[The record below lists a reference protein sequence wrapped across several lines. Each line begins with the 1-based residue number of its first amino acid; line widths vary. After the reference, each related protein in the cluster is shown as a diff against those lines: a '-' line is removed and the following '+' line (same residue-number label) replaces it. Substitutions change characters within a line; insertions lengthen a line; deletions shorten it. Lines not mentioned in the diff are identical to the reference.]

1 VSNRAQI
8 LTIGDELLSGEV
20 VDTHASWLDTRL
32 AAWGWR
38 VIRHSSV
45 LDDVEAIAAA
55 LRSAAA
61 EAELVLVSGGLGPT
75 QDDVTL
81 EGLARA
87 LGVGLVE
94 HAPTVASLHE
104 RASRLGRPLT
114 PGSLR
119 QARVPAVGEVLPNAV
134 GTAPAFVAPLLGAQV
149 FLLPG
154 VPRELRYLAEH
165 VVRPR
170 VERARPAV
178 YRRTLKVIGLGE
190 SQLEHAL
197 SAALGE
203 HAGVRVGFR
212 TLGAENHLK
221 LAAST
226 PECDIASRSAARR
239 RPTCWSSASA
249 DMPVQTPAQ
258 AEKEK
263 AIELALASVEKQFGK
278 GAIMRLG
285 VDAQVPA
292 VETLHRP
299 LMVDIALGRVAS
311 RAAASSRSSGRS
323 RPARPPSRC
332 TSSPR
337 RRSLGRRGRLRRR
350 RARAR
355 RHLRPK
361 LGVQDPRPAHLPAG
375 HRRAGARDRRH
386 ARALATPSTSWW
398 STPSPRWCPRP
409 RSKAR
414 WATATSASRPA

>member
-226 PECDIASRSAARR
+226 PE
-239 RPTCWSSASA
+239 
-249 DMPVQTPAQ
+249 
-258 AEKEK
+258 
-263 AIELALASVEKQFGK
+263 AL
-278 GAIMRLG
+278 
-285 VDAQVPA
+285 VPA
-292 VETLHRP
+292 VEAARA
-299 LMVDIALGRVAS
+299 ALGAQVFGEDEETIES
-311 RAAASSRSSGRS
+311 VVLAA
-323 RPARPPSRC
+323 
-332 TSSPR
+332 
-337 RRSLGRRGRLRRR
+337 L
-350 RARAR
+350 
-355 RHLRPK
+355 
-361 LGVQDPRPAHLPAG
+361 
-375 HRRAGARDRRH
+375 GARDATLAVAESCTGGMVTERLTSVAGASRVLLGGAVVYANALKVSLADVPEALLVEH
-386 ARALATPSTSWW
+386 GAVSEAVARALAEGIRARTHATWGLSTTGIAGPGGGTPEKPVGLVWIAAAGPGGTS
-398 STPSPRWCPRP
+398 P
-409 RSKAR
+409 
-414 WATATSASRPA
+414 SASAGCRAGASWRSTGRSRRARRR

>member
-1 VSNRAQI
+1 MSNRAQI

-55 LRSAAA
+55 LRNAAA

-197 SAALGE
+197 SAALGD

-226 PECDIASRSAARR
+226 PE
-239 RPTCWSSASA
+239 
-249 DMPVQTPAQ
+249 
-258 AEKEK
+258 
-263 AIELALASVEKQFGK
+263 AL
-278 GAIMRLG
+278 
-285 VDAQVPA
+285 VPA
-292 VETLHRP
+292 VEAARA
-299 LMVDIALGRVAS
+299 ALGAQVFGEDEETIES
-311 RAAASSRSSGRS
+311 VVLAA
-323 RPARPPSRC
+323 
-332 TSSPR
+332 
-337 RRSLGRRGRLRRR
+337 L
-350 RARAR
+350 
-355 RHLRPK
+355 
-361 LGVQDPRPAHLPAG
+361 
-375 HRRAGARDRRH
+375 GARDATLAVAESCTGGMVTERLTSVAGASRVLLGGAVVYANALKVSLADVPEALLVEH
-386 ARALATPSTSWW
+386 GAVSEAVARALAEGIRARTLATWGLSTTGIAGPGGGTPEKPVGLVWI
-398 STPSPRWCPRP
+398 
-409 RSKAR
+409 A
-414 WATATSASRPA
+414 ASGPGGTTTRELRLSGDREQIRGAAAAHVLELLRRCVTTTG

>member
-1 VSNRAQI
+1 MSNRAQI

-94 HAPTVASLHE
+94 HAPTVALLHE

-114 PGSLR
+114 SGSLR

-197 SAALGE
+197 SAALGD

-226 PECDIASRSAARR
+226 PE
-239 RPTCWSSASA
+239 
-249 DMPVQTPAQ
+249 
-258 AEKEK
+258 
-263 AIELALASVEKQFGK
+263 AL
-278 GAIMRLG
+278 
-285 VDAQVPA
+285 VPA
-292 VETLHRP
+292 VEAARA
-299 LMVDIALGRVAS
+299 ALGAQVFGEDDETIES
-311 RAAASSRSSGRS
+311 VVLAA
-323 RPARPPSRC
+323 
-332 TSSPR
+332 
-337 RRSLGRRGRLRRR
+337 L
-350 RARAR
+350 
-355 RHLRPK
+355 
-361 LGVQDPRPAHLPAG
+361 
-375 HRRAGARDRRH
+375 GARDATLAVAESCTGGMVTERLTSVAGASRVLLGGAVVYANALKVSLADVPEALLVEH
-386 ARALATPSTSWW
+386 GAVSEAVARALAEGIRARTLATWGLSTTGIAGPGGGTPEKPVGLVWI
-398 STPSPRWCPRP
+398 
-409 RSKAR
+409 A
-414 WATATSASRPA
+414 ASGPGGTTTRELRLSGDREQIRGAAAAHVLELLRRCVTTTG

>member
-1 VSNRAQI
+1 MSNRAQI

-197 SAALGE
+197 SAALGD

-226 PECDIASRSAARR
+226 PE
-239 RPTCWSSASA
+239 
-249 DMPVQTPAQ
+249 
-258 AEKEK
+258 
-263 AIELALASVEKQFGK
+263 AL
-278 GAIMRLG
+278 
-285 VDAQVPA
+285 VPA
-292 VETLHRP
+292 VEAARA
-299 LMVDIALGRVAS
+299 ALGAQVFGEDEETIES
-311 RAAASSRSSGRS
+311 VVLAA
-323 RPARPPSRC
+323 
-332 TSSPR
+332 
-337 RRSLGRRGRLRRR
+337 L
-350 RARAR
+350 
-355 RHLRPK
+355 
-361 LGVQDPRPAHLPAG
+361 
-375 HRRAGARDRRH
+375 GARDATLAVAESCTGGMVTERLTSVAGASRVLLGGAVVYANALKVSLTDVPEALLVEH
-386 ARALATPSTSWW
+386 GAVSEAVARALAEGIRARTLATWGLSTTGIAGPGGGTPEKPVGLVWI
-398 STPSPRWCPRP
+398 
-409 RSKAR
+409 A
-414 WATATSASRPA
+414 ASGPGGTTTRELRLSGDREQIRGAAAAHVLELLRRCVTTTG

>member
-1 VSNRAQI
+1 MSNRAQI

-226 PECDIASRSAARR
+226 PE
-239 RPTCWSSASA
+239 
-249 DMPVQTPAQ
+249 
-258 AEKEK
+258 
-263 AIELALASVEKQFGK
+263 AL
-278 GAIMRLG
+278 
-285 VDAQVPA
+285 VPA
-292 VETLHRP
+292 VEAARA
-299 LMVDIALGRVAS
+299 ALGAQVFGEDEETIES
-311 RAAASSRSSGRS
+311 VVLAA
-323 RPARPPSRC
+323 
-332 TSSPR
+332 
-337 RRSLGRRGRLRRR
+337 L
-350 RARAR
+350 
-355 RHLRPK
+355 
-361 LGVQDPRPAHLPAG
+361 
-375 HRRAGARDRRH
+375 GARDATLAVAESCTGGMVTERLTSVAGASRVLLGGAVVYANALKVSLADVPEALLVEH
-386 ARALATPSTSWW
+386 GAVSEAVARALAEGIRARTHATWGLSTTGIAGPGGGTPEKPVGLVWIAAAGPGGTTTRELRLSGDREQIRGAAAAHVLELLRRCVT
-398 STPSPRWCPRP
+398 T
-409 RSKAR
+409 
-414 WATATSASRPA
+414 TG

>member
-197 SAALGE
+197 SAALGD

-226 PECDIASRSAARR
+226 PE
-239 RPTCWSSASA
+239 
-249 DMPVQTPAQ
+249 
-258 AEKEK
+258 
-263 AIELALASVEKQFGK
+263 AL
-278 GAIMRLG
+278 
-285 VDAQVPA
+285 VPA
-292 VETLHRP
+292 VEAARA
-299 LMVDIALGRVAS
+299 ALGAQVFGEDEETIES
-311 RAAASSRSSGRS
+311 VVLAA
-323 RPARPPSRC
+323 
-332 TSSPR
+332 
-337 RRSLGRRGRLRRR
+337 L
-350 RARAR
+350 
-355 RHLRPK
+355 
-361 LGVQDPRPAHLPAG
+361 
-375 HRRAGARDRRH
+375 GARDATLAVAESCTGGMVTERLTSVAGASRVLLGGAVVYANALKVSLADVPEALLVEH
-386 ARALATPSTSWW
+386 GAVSEAVARALAEGIRARTLATWGLSTTGIAGPGGGTPEKPVGLVWIAAAGPGGTTTRELRLSGDREQIRGAAAAHVLELLRRCVT
-398 STPSPRWCPRP
+398 T
-409 RSKAR
+409 
-414 WATATSASRPA
+414 TG

>member
-1 VSNRAQI
+1 MSNRAQI

-94 HAPTVASLHE
+94 HAPKVASLHE

-197 SAALGE
+197 SAALGD

-226 PECDIASRSAARR
+226 PE
-239 RPTCWSSASA
+239 
-249 DMPVQTPAQ
+249 
-258 AEKEK
+258 
-263 AIELALASVEKQFGK
+263 AL
-278 GAIMRLG
+278 
-285 VDAQVPA
+285 VPA
-292 VETLHRP
+292 VEAARA
-299 LMVDIALGRVAS
+299 ALGAQVFGEDEETIES
-311 RAAASSRSSGRS
+311 VVLAA
-323 RPARPPSRC
+323 
-332 TSSPR
+332 
-337 RRSLGRRGRLRRR
+337 L
-350 RARAR
+350 
-355 RHLRPK
+355 
-361 LGVQDPRPAHLPAG
+361 
-375 HRRAGARDRRH
+375 GARDATLAVAESCTGGMVTERLTSVAGASRVLLGGAVVYANALKVSLADVPEALLVEH
-386 ARALATPSTSWW
+386 GAVSEAVARALAEGIRARTLATWGLSTTGIAGPGGGTPEKPVGLVWI
-398 STPSPRWCPRP
+398 
-409 RSKAR
+409 A
-414 WATATSASRPA
+414 ASGPGGTTTRELRLSGDREQIRGAAAAHVLELLRRCVTTTG

>member
-1 VSNRAQI
+1 MSNRAQI

-197 SAALGE
+197 SAALGD

-226 PECDIASRSAARR
+226 PE
-239 RPTCWSSASA
+239 
-249 DMPVQTPAQ
+249 
-258 AEKEK
+258 
-263 AIELALASVEKQFGK
+263 AL
-278 GAIMRLG
+278 
-285 VDAQVPA
+285 VPA
-292 VETLHRP
+292 VEAARA
-299 LMVDIALGRVAS
+299 ALGAQVFGEDEETIES
-311 RAAASSRSSGRS
+311 VVLAA
-323 RPARPPSRC
+323 
-332 TSSPR
+332 
-337 RRSLGRRGRLRRR
+337 L
-350 RARAR
+350 
-355 RHLRPK
+355 
-361 LGVQDPRPAHLPAG
+361 
-375 HRRAGARDRRH
+375 GARDATLAVAESCTGGMVTERLTSVAGASRVLLGGAVVYANALKVSLADVPEALLVEH
-386 ARALATPSTSWW
+386 GAVSEAVARALAEGIRARTHATWGLSTTGIAGPGGGTPEKPVGLVWIAAAGPGGTTTRELRLSGDREQIRGAAAAHVLELLRRCVT
-398 STPSPRWCPRP
+398 T
-409 RSKAR
+409 
-414 WATATSASRPA
+414 TG

>member
-197 SAALGE
+197 SAALGD

-226 PECDIASRSAARR
+226 PE
-239 RPTCWSSASA
+239 
-249 DMPVQTPAQ
+249 
-258 AEKEK
+258 
-263 AIELALASVEKQFGK
+263 AL
-278 GAIMRLG
+278 
-285 VDAQVPA
+285 VPA
-292 VETLHRP
+292 VEAARA
-299 LMVDIALGRVAS
+299 ALGAQVFGEDEETIES
-311 RAAASSRSSGRS
+311 VVLAA
-323 RPARPPSRC
+323 
-332 TSSPR
+332 
-337 RRSLGRRGRLRRR
+337 L
-350 RARAR
+350 
-355 RHLRPK
+355 
-361 LGVQDPRPAHLPAG
+361 
-375 HRRAGARDRRH
+375 GARDATLAVAESCTGGMVTERLTSVAGASRVLLGGAVVYANALKVSLTDVPEALLVEH
-386 ARALATPSTSWW
+386 GAVSEAVARALAEGIRARTLATWGLSTTGIAGPGGGTPEKPVGLVWI
-398 STPSPRWCPRP
+398 
-409 RSKAR
+409 A
-414 WATATSASRPA
+414 ASGPGGTTTRELRLSGDREQIRGAAAAHVLELLRRCVTTTG